1 MELTPSAAVR
11 QGVLTAL
18 TVALPAALLNVLLVY
33 KEGTSSPW
41 KFALWFVILFG
52 GAAGGF
58 AVLRLSKSAG
68 LAHAAS
74 AAFWAYVVV
83 QGIGVVRR
91 LFSGAPISWIAFPFL
106 ALLMATCGML
116 GGALERKWERNGS
129 RGAMAPFDGPGTDH
143 PESDGPGPTE
153 D

>member
-1 MELTPSAAVR
+1 MDLTPTAAVR

-18 TVALPAALLNVLLVY
+18 VLALPAALLNVLVVDQQ
-33 KEGTSSPW
+33 GTSSPW

-58 AVLRLSKSAG
+58 AVLRLSQTAG
-68 LAHAAS
+68 FVHAAS

-83 QGIGVVRR
+83 QGVGVVRR
-91 LFSGAPISWIAFPFL
+91 LFAGEPISWLAFPFL
-106 ALLMATCGML
+106 AMLMATCGML
-116 GGALERKWERNGS
+116 GGAVARRWERT
-129 RGAMAPFDGPGTDH
+129 GTT
-143 PESDGPGPTE
+143 GRE